1 LRVEVVAQLTRRR
14 QRRLIGQDRR
24 PGEVVRQPD
33 AGDCPRL
40 RAAETGEIEGC
51 LDQPLMGDQRNLMGK
66 LEGVGGGV
74 AFRRQGQN
82 PCLRVVAPHRL
93 AGEFGGHAVSGLQP
107 GDPGGQL
114 VAALEPGAA
123 GELLGGPV
131 DRVDIV
137 VAVVKEVA
145 HLLPGQRCQPARR
158 AMNGVGQPRRVGG
171 DDLQFGAAVRRV
183 AEHRVGQ
190 GLAQIGHQPVALV
203 HREYRDIDA
212 ETLGQPQHHIAAYGA
227 VVVLHLVEIAQGY
240 RQFPG
245 KGGLGQAQPAA
256 DFAQPGAGVDFACR
270 HAHAS

>member
-1 LRVEVVAQLTRRR
+1 
-14 QRRLIGQDRR
+14 
-24 PGEVVRQPD
+24 
-33 AGDCPRL
+33 
-40 RAAETGEIEGC
+40 
-51 LDQPLMGDQRNLMGK
+51 MGDQRNLVGK
-66 LEGVGGGV
+66 LERVGRGA
-74 AFRRQGQN
+74 AFRRQGQS
-82 PCLRVVAPHRL
+82 PCPRVVAPHRL

-114 VAALEPGAA
+114 VAALEPSAA

-131 DRVDIV
+131 DRVDVV

-158 AMNGVGQPRRVGG
+158 AIQRLVQAGQAFLPLAVGAVQRQNGVGQPRRVGG

-212 ETLGQPQHHIAAYGA
+212 ETLGQPLHHITADGA
-227 VVVLHLVEIAQGY
+227 VVALHLIEIAQGY
-240 RQFPG
+240 RQCPG
-245 KGGLGQAQPAA
+245 KGSLGQAQPAA
-256 DFAQPGAGVDFACR
+256 DFAQAGAGVDFACR
-270 HAHAS
+270 HACAS